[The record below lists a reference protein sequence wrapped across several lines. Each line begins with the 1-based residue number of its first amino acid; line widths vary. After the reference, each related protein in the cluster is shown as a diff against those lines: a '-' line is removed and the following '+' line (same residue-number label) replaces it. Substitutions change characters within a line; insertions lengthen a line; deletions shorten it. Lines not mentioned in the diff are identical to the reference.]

1 MNQPQILRADLPD
14 GFDLDKVE
22 WRHFAGDDAF
32 DYPIDYALGVVS
44 ADPAAG
50 RIDFLARWAPN
61 AYCHYHRHLGHTE
74 TLLVA
79 GEQHLVEQHAH
90 ESVHKI
96 RKAGFRGITPDGET
110 HMEFAGP
117 NGLTILFSVYAEDGR
132 LFELLDRHDQVI
144 AIATIDDL
152 VQKRL
157 GTAA

>member
-1 MNQPQILRADLPD
+1 MNQPQLLRADLPA
-14 GFDLDKVE
+14 GFDLGKAE
-22 WRHFAGDDAF
+22 WRSFTGDDAF
-32 DYPIDYALGVVS
+32 DYPIDYALAVVS
-44 ADPAAG
+44 AEPAAG

-61 AYCHYHRHLGHTE
+61 AYCHYHRHLGHTA

-79 GEQHLVEQHAH
+79 GEQHLVEQRAH

-117 NGLTILFSVYAEDGR
+117 AGLTILFSVYAEDGR
-132 LFELLDRHDQVI
+132 LFELLDRHDRVI
-144 AIATIDDL
+144 AVVTIDDL

-157 GTAA
+157 GEAA